1 MRLLKLEIELEK
13 WGPKKGAYT
22 GTASFSGEPGVVQL
36 HLNEH
41 HIDEIFRTCGDS
53 MIEVAKAAARHLT
66 MAVIEQKKFLEETK

>member
-1 MRLLKLEIELEK
+1 MRLLKLEIQLARYGKDEGK
-13 WGPKKGAYT
+13 YT

-53 MIEVAKAAARHLT
+53 MIEVARAAARHLT